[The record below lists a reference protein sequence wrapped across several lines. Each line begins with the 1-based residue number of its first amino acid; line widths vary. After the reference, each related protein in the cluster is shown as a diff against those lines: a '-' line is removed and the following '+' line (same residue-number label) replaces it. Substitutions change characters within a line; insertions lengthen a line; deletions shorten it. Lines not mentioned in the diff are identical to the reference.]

1 MTIEESR
8 RRKIVSP
15 DLIEWSVALP
25 PGGSS
30 RRAVHRSPDA
40 YNRGQGELGTGISR
54 R

>member
-8 RRKIVSP
+8 RTIVAA
-15 DLIEWSVALP
+15 DLVEWSVPP